1 MLSMTGASF
10 VVIDGALKGGEETF
24 TVSVLEGSYEYGLKK
39 SRILGSLYSIPCNT
53 EWSLRL
59 VAVYNIAKG
68 RFAYLVQSK
77 VFAVSEQITA
87 QIARTLVPFVSALVD
102 HDHRLVTSQLYIGDG
117 YVCLSVRLSVASVV
131 KLLRSVVKAGGGY
144 EVSSVAA
151 DIEDG
156 QVRLRQ

>member
-1 MLSMTGASF
+1 IVTGASF

-77 VFAVSEQITA
+77 VDLFLRIRVSLDDAEYQASSWPDMAQEYATWIDLLDNQVLLPFSFQFRAAV
-87 QIARTLVPFVSALVD
+87 
-102 HDHRLVTSQLYIGDG
+102 
-117 YVCLSVRLSVASVV
+117 C
-131 KLLRSVVKAGGGY
+131 AGRN
-144 EVSSVAA
+144 S
-151 DIEDG
+151 
-156 QVRLRQ
+156 